1 MKVNSS
7 KSNPQLLPVRL
18 VNDISSKAET
28 GQSEPGTLFVDS
40 VALEKACQAELQPD
54 RESLKGGGKMLGGFG
69 LLAAGL
75 AAGCAALAAGS
86 LFAMVGAAVV
96 GTALMSEGFRVMGRS
111 IEESE
116 GPPGA
121 HATRAALRSVQDNQE
136 LRMSLTRFLPFQT
149 VHSVTDLPTSS
160 YFRFQD
166 PHFELTSD
174 GEVDARFRGPED
186 WNSVGGITDSRIE
199 RFFVEGKSPS
209 PEWKAVKGGFRYK
222 NQELFKDEDGVTLES
237 TNYNGQT
244 HVLRIPTEKKSGSL
258 CYERTTEGFRTS

>member
-7 KSNPQLLPVRL
+7 KSNPQLLAVRL
-18 VNDISSKAET
+18 VDDISFKGEAAQADS
-28 GQSEPGTLFVDS
+28 GTLFVDS
-40 VALEKACQAELQPD
+40 VALEKACQKELQPS
-54 RESLKGGGKMLGGFG
+54 RESFKSGGKMLGGFG

-121 HATRAALRSVQDNQE
+121 HATRAALRSVQEKQE

-149 VHSVTDLPTSS
+149 VHGVADLPTLS

-186 WNSVGGITDSRIE
+186 WNSVGGIADSRVE

-209 PEWKAVKGGFRYK
+209 PEWKTVKGGFRYK
-222 NQELFKDEDGVTLES
+222 N
-237 TNYNGQT
+237 
-244 HVLRIPTEKKSGSL
+244 
-258 CYERTTEGFRTS
+258 